1 MFKFLVGFTVFLA
14 WTAWARHVYVCEIRH
29 LCSQEVVFDPA
40 VSGLRIGPTGEVI
53 SGRGQMVFT
62 LASGSAGL
70 TSANRDFLRRLGR
83 YLQSD
88 SNLRLRI
95 VGRYTQAEKTVP
107 AGMYENLGLARAAFV
122 RDSLVRWHRVRPH
135 RVWIEAQIVE
145 DNDPEAA
152 TAPDE
157 PVSFWFVPNT
167 AQPPPRYEF
176 AHMTFSEVHFKG
188 GGAIFTPRLP
198 FIIYAD
204 SLKALARQRPTSLTV
219 RAYADNRTPPRQA
232 QARAEAVRKYLLRTK
247 DIPAEIA
254 TGTRPADA
262 RNRINSLLIEVK

>member
-1 MFKFLVGFTVFLA
+1 VFKFLVGFAVFLVWA
-14 WTAWARHVYVCEIRH
+14 TWARHVYVCEIRH
-29 LCSQEVVFDPA
+29 LCSQEVIFDPA

-53 SGRGQMVFT
+53 SGRGQMAFT
-62 LASGSAGL
+62 LANGSADL
-70 TSANRDFLRRLGR
+70 TPANRDFMRRLGR

-88 SNLRLRI
+88 DKLRLRI
-95 VGRYTQAEKTVP
+95 VGRYTQAEKAVP

-122 RDSLVRWHRVRPH
+122 RDSLVRWQQVRPG
-135 RVWIEAQIVE
+135 RVWIEAQIAE
-145 DNDPEAA
+145 DSDPEAA

-157 PVSFWFVPNT
+157 PVSFWFAPNT

-188 GGAIFTPRLP
+188 RQAIFTPRLP

-204 SLKALARQRPTSLTV
+204 SLKAFARQQPTTV
-219 RAYADNRTPPRQA
+219 TVTAYTSDRIPPRQA

-247 DIPAEIA
+247 DIAAEIA
-254 TGTRPADA
+254 TNTRPADA
-262 RNRINSLLIEVK
+262 RNRTNSLLIEVK